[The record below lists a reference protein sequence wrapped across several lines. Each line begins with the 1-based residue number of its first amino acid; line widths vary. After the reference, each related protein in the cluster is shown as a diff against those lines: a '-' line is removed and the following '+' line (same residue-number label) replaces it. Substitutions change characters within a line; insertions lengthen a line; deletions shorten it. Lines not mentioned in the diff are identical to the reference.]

1 MSVLAGSPG
10 FLKYFLKGDKKMS
23 KRFFSLLIIIMII
36 VPSFVFSAG
45 EKEGTEVTTLELWTQ
60 PNVNSERFWKP
71 VIDEFNS
78 THGNIQVDW
87 KTIPTGGSSEEI
99 ILTAIATGTQPDI
112 CTNIFSGFL
121 AQLVEN
127 EVVVALDDEFSDF
140 RDLAKDAKMDGLMK
154 GWEIG
159 GKNYELPMYVNTM
172 QDWYNKDLLAKAGL
186 STPPRT
192 YSEFLDAAAK
202 ISVPGEVFAAE
213 VNYKT
218 SWWSRWF
225 DLENSY
231 FAASGGKPY
240 INVKTGRLAF
250 DDKYGRAYLNF
261 IAELFA
267 KKYAEP
273 VDIKD
278 GVLKGSVFMKHPQGP
293 WSIKGANERF
303 PEVPYVVANPLV
315 PDFVPASQQVY
326 VFADTKGMVMFKSTK
341 NKEAAWEFM
350 KWYYSDINHIVSWL
364 EETGQAPARE
374 DLLTNPVFT
383 DFWKKNPQTAQYA
396 EMIPY
401 SIPPAAIPNTVEVH
415 NLINSELWEP
425 IVFGKKTVDEA
436 LNDLIPK
443 VQALWE

>member
-1 MSVLAGSPG
+1 MFKQGTLGS
-10 FLKYFLKGDKKMS
+10 LKYFLKGDKKMS
-23 KRFFSLLIIIMII
+23 KRIFSLLIIIMII
-36 VPSFVFSAG
+36 VPAFIFAAG
-45 EKEGTEVTTLELWTQ
+45 EKEGAGVTTLELWTQ
-60 PNVNSERFWKP
+60 PNVNSERYWKP
-71 VIDEFNS
+71 IIDEFNS
-78 THGNIQVDW
+78 THENIQIDW

-140 RDLAKDAKMDGLMK
+140 WDLAKDAKMDGLMK

-192 YSEFLDAAAK
+192 YSEFLAAAAK
-202 ISVPGEVFAAE
+202 VSVPGEVFAAE

-225 DLENSY
+225 DLENAY

-240 INVKTGRLAF
+240 IDVNTGRLAF

-278 GVLKGSVFMKHPQGP
+278 GVLKGTVFMKHPQGP

-326 VFADTKGMVMFKSTK
+326 VFADTKGMVMFESTE

-350 KWYYSDINHIVSWL
+350 RWYYSDINHIVSWL

-374 DLLTNPVFT
+374 DLLTNPVFA
-383 DFWKKNPQTAQYA
+383 DFWKNNPQTAQYA

-443 VQALWE
+443 VMALWD

>member
-1 MSVLAGSPG
+1 
-10 FLKYFLKGDKKMS
+10 MS
-23 KRFFSLLIIIMII
+23 KRFFSKLSIIVMIMII
-36 VPSFVFSAG
+36 VPSFLFATGQNEETAG
-45 EKEGTEVTTLELWTQ
+45 VTTLELWTA
-60 PNVNSERFWKP
+60 PGESGARFWKP

-78 THGNIQVDW
+78 THDSIQVDW

-99 ILTAIATGTQPDI
+99 ILTAIATGTEPDI

-140 RDLAKDAKMDGLMK
+140 WDLAEDAKMDGIMK
-154 GWEIG
+154 GWEIN
-159 GKNYELPMYVNTM
+159 GKNYELPMYVNAM

-192 YSEFLDAAAK
+192 YSEFMDAAAK

-225 DLENSY
+225 DLENAY
-231 FAASGGKPY
+231 YAASGGKPY
-240 INVKTGRLAF
+240 IDINTGRLNF
-250 DDKYGRAYLNF
+250 DDKYGKAYLNF

-278 GVLKGSVFMKHPQGP
+278 GVLKGSVLLKHPQGP
-293 WSIKGANERF
+293 WSIKGAKERF
-303 PEVPYVVANPLV
+303 PDVPFVVANALV

-326 VFADTKGMVMFKSTK
+326 VFADTKGMVMFESTE
-341 NKEAAWEFM
+341 NKDAAWEFM
-350 KWYYSDINHIVSWL
+350 KWYFSDINHIVSFL
-364 EETGQAPARE
+364 EETGGAPARE
-374 DLLTNPVFT
+374 DVMTNPVFA
-383 DFWKKNPQTAQYA
+383 DYWENNPEVAQYA
-396 EMIPY
+396 KMIPY

-425 IVFGKKTVDEA
+425 IIFGKKTVDEA